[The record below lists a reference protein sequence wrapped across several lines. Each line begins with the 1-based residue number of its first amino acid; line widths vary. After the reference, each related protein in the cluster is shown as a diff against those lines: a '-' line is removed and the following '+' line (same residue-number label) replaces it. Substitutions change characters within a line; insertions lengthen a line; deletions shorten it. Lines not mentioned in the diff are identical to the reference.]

1 MSPSLKISDGLGAV
15 VNLDFIAAFA
25 VGGCKLAI
33 PALEK
38 FTVHMSI
45 PPMLAMTVILAY
57 MTSLLFLSCK
67 CCTKDNEYRIKMTN
81 VRKQTSIKIV
91 MFVAQIMYPG
101 LATRIFSIYRCRTVA
116 FSLHDSIEVFN
127 MDYNIPCHIGEHA
140 SFEVVAAIFM
150 VVYVAGVPAVV
161 LFILLSNHQ
170 HLHKETRQTV
180 IPGVAKRSRVS
191 RWTSFIMWSNEP
203 SKTLDVVAPPPP
215 PPSRVQNQERRS
227 SLSRAHS
234 GPSPRSSAL
243 EEEDETQ
250 INSELDRTPSSHLR
264 ESRHHAIK
272 YQYGALY
279 SQYER
284 DYFWFELVIL
294 LMKMTMTGAMCVIE
308 PGSPVQ
314 LLYATLIMT
323 MYMLV
328 VLKS

>member
-1 MSPSLKISDGLGAV
+1 MYHVSLTRPMSPSLKISEGLGAV

-127 MDYNIPCHIGEHA
+127 AGTRIVPYFLLMVCNFSCIHA
-140 SFEVVAAIFM
+140 NFFFS
-150 VVYVAGVPAVV
+150 
-161 LFILLSNHQ
+161 LSN
-170 HLHKETRQTV
+170 TR
-180 IPGVAKRSRVS
+180 
-191 RWTSFIMWSNEP
+191 
-203 SKTLDVVAPPPP
+203 L
-215 PPSRVQNQERRS
+215 
-227 SLSRAHS
+227 
-234 GPSPRSSAL
+234 
-243 EEEDETQ
+243 
-250 INSELDRTPSSHLR
+250 
-264 ESRHHAIK
+264 
-272 YQYGALY
+272 
-279 SQYER
+279 
-284 DYFWFELVIL
+284 
-294 LMKMTMTGAMCVIE
+294 
-308 PGSPVQ
+308 
-314 LLYATLIMT
+314 
-323 MYMLV
+323 
-328 VLKS
+328 

>member
-1 MSPSLKISDGLGAV
+1 
-15 VNLDFIAAFA
+15 
-25 VGGCKLAI
+25 
-33 PALEK
+33 
-38 FTVHMSI
+38 
-45 PPMLAMTVILAY
+45 
-57 MTSLLFLSCK
+57 
-67 CCTKDNEYRIKMTN
+67 
-81 VRKQTSIKIV
+81 
-91 MFVAQIMYPG
+91 
-101 LATRIFSIYRCRTVA
+101 
-116 FSLHDSIEVFN
+116 
-127 MDYNIPCHIGEHA
+127 
-140 SFEVVAAIFM
+140 M

-180 IPGVAKRSRVS
+180 IQSGVAKRSRVS

-314 LLYATLIMT
+314 LLYATIIMT
-323 MYMLV
+323 IYMLI